1 MQIASLSA
9 HVSFLLFLH
18 VVSGAVYGG
27 SLMAIMGASG
37 SGKTTLL
44 QILAGQ
50 RHQTSGEVCLNV
62 MRLRLCIK
70 MRTSIYLHVRV

>member
-1 MQIASLSA
+1 
-9 HVSFLLFLH
+9 
-18 VVSGAVYGG
+18 
-27 SLMAIMGASG
+27 MAIMGASG

-62 MRLRLCIK
+62 LRLCLCIK